1 MAANILDL
9 AREVLTIEA
18 EGLTTLIAK
27 LDVSFVKAVDLIY
40 RAKGRV
46 IVTGVGKSGIVARK
60 LVATFNSTGTP
71 ALFLHPVEAMHG
83 DLGMVSGADVV
94 LALSYSG
101 ETRELTIPIPS
112 LERLKAPLIAMGE
125 TRELTIL
132 IPSLERLKAPLI
144 AMTGRPGST
153 LGRLA
158 QVTIDTGVP
167 REACPLG
174 LAPTASTTA
183 MLAMGDA
190 LAVVL
195 LTRRGFQASDFRR
208 FHPGGSLGERLT
220 LAISEVMLTGER
232 VPLTALNQ
240 PLNQAIEE
248 MDAKK
253 LGVTLV
259 VDSRSTLKGI
269 ITDGDLRRALK
280 KWGSIQD
287 KKVKEVM
294 TPKPRNIGPGALA
307 SQALELMEHLAITV
321 LPVVDEAQKVLGIV
335 HLHDLLGRGEFK
347 FR

>member
-1 MAANILDL
+1 
-9 AREVLTIEA
+9 
-18 EGLTTLIAK
+18 
-27 LDVSFVKAVDLIY
+27 
-40 RAKGRV
+40 
-46 IVTGVGKSGIVARK
+46 
-60 LVATFNSTGTP
+60 
-71 ALFLHPVEAMHG
+71 MHG

-94 LALSYSG
+94 LALSNS
-101 ETRELTIPIPS
+101 
-112 LERLKAPLIAMGE
+112 GE

-144 AMTGRPGST
+144 TMTGRPGST
-153 LGRLA
+153 LGQRS

-190 LAVVL
+190 LAVAL
-195 LTRRGFQASDFRR
+195 LTKRGFQAADFRR
-208 FHPGGSLGERLT
+208 FHPGGSLGERLS
-220 LAISEVMLTGER
+220 LAISEVMLTGES
-232 VPLTALNQ
+232 VPLT
-240 PLNQAIEE
+240 PLSHTLSQAIGEI
-248 MDAKK
+248 DAKR

-259 VDSRSTLKGI
+259 VDGRGILQGI

-280 KWGSIQD
+280 KWGNVQD

-294 TPKPRNIGPGALA
+294 TPKPRHIGPGALA
-307 SQALELMEHLAITV
+307 SQALELMEHHAITV
-321 LPVVDEAQKVLGIV
+321 LPVVDEAHQVLGIV

>member
-1 MAANILDL
+1 MPSKILDL

-27 LDVSFVKAVDLIY
+27 LDANFVQAVDLIY

-60 LVATFNSTGTP
+60 IVATFNSTGTP

-94 LALSYSG
+94 LALSNS
-101 ETRELTIPIPS
+101 
-112 LERLKAPLIAMGE
+112 GE

-132 IPSLERLKAPLI
+132 IPSLERLGAPLV
-144 AMTGRPGST
+144 AMTGRPAST
-153 LGRLA
+153 LGCLA

-195 LTRRGFQASDFRR
+195 LTKRGFQAADFQR

-220 LAISEVMLTGER
+220 LAISEVMLTGAR
-232 VPLTALNQ
+232 VPLTALSH
-240 PLNQAIEE
+240 PLSQAIEE
-248 MDAKK
+248 MDAKR

-259 VDSRSTLKGI
+259 VDGRGTLKGI

-280 KWGSIQD
+280 KWGGLQD
-287 KKVKEVM
+287 KQVKEVM

-307 SQALELMEHLAITV
+307 SQALELMEHQGITV
-321 LPVVDEAQKVLGIV
+321 LPVVDEALKVLGIV
-335 HLHDLLGRGEFK
+335 HLHDLLGRGDFK

>member
-1 MAANILDL
+1 VPANILDL

-27 LDVSFVKAVDLIY
+27 LDVSFVKAVDLMY

-60 LVATFNSTGTP
+60 IVATFNSTGTP

-83 DLGMVSGADVV
+83 DLGMVSAADVV
-94 LALSYSG
+94 LALSNS
-101 ETRELTIPIPS
+101 
-112 LERLKAPLIAMGE
+112 GE

-132 IPSLERLKAPLI
+132 IPSLERLQAPLI
-144 AMTGRPGST
+144 AMTGRLDST
-153 LGRLA
+153 LGRLS
-158 QVTIDTGVP
+158 QVAIDTGVP

-190 LAVVL
+190 LAVAL
-195 LTRRGFQASDFRR
+195 LTKRGFQASDFRR
-208 FHPGGSLGERLT
+208 FHPGGSLGERLS
-220 LAISEVMLTGER
+220 LAIPEVMLTGER
-232 VPLTALNQ
+232 VPLT
-240 PLNQAIEE
+240 PLHYTVSQAVGE
-248 MDAKK
+248 MDAKR

-259 VDSRSTLKGI
+259 VDGRGLLKGI
-269 ITDGDLRRALK
+269 ITDGDLRRALV
-280 KWGSIQD
+280 KWGHVLE

-294 TPKPRNIGPGALA
+294 TPKPRTIGPGALA
-307 SQALELMEHLAITV
+307 SQALELMEHHAITV
-321 LPVVDEAQKVLGIV
+321 LPVVDESHKVLGIV

>member
-1 MAANILDL
+1 MPTNILNL

-18 EGLTTLIAK
+18 EGLTNLIAK
-27 LDVSFVKAVDLIY
+27 LDAAFVKAVDLMY
-40 RAKGRV
+40 QAQGRV

-60 LVATFNSTGTP
+60 IVATLNSTGTP

-83 DLGMVSGADVV
+83 DLGMVSQQDVV

-101 ETRELTIPIPS
+101 ET
-112 LERLKAPLIAMGE
+112 K
-125 TRELTIL
+125 ELTIL
-132 IPSLERLKAPLI
+132 IPSLEHLQAPLI
-144 AMTGRPGST
+144 AMTGRPAST

-190 LAVVL
+190 LAVAL
-195 LTRRGFQASDFRR
+195 LTKRGFQAADFHR

-220 LAISEVMLTGER
+220 LAISEVMLTGDQ
-232 VPLTALNQ
+232 VPLTTLSH
-240 PLNQAIEE
+240 PLSQAIAE

-259 VDSRSTLKGI
+259 VDSRGRLKGI

-280 KWGSIQD
+280 KWGNIAA
-287 KKVKEVM
+287 KLVKEVM
-294 TPKPRNIGPGALA
+294 TPKPRSIGPGALA
-307 SQALELMEHLAITV
+307 SQALELMEHRAITV
-321 LPVVDEAQKVLGIV
+321 LPVVDDAAKVLGIV

>member
-1 MAANILDL
+1 VKKEVAANLLDL

-18 EGLTTLIAK
+18 EGISTLARK

-83 DLGMVSGADVV
+83 DLGMVSADDVV
-94 LALSYSG
+94 LVLSNSG
-101 ETRELTIPIPS
+101 ET
-112 LERLKAPLIAMGE
+112 K
-125 TRELTIL
+125 ELTIL
-132 IPSLERLKAPLI
+132 IPSLKRLKVPVI
-144 AMTGRPGST
+144 ALTGRPAAT
-153 LGRLA
+153 LGRA
-158 QVTIDTGVP
+158 SQVAIDTGVP

-190 LAVVL
+190 LAVAL
-195 LTRRGFQASDFRR
+195 LTKRGFKSSDFRR
-208 FHPGGSLGERLT
+208 VHPGGSLGERLA
-220 LAISEVMLTGER
+220 LAITEVMLTGER
-232 VPLTALNQ
+232 LPLVSGSQ
-240 PLNQAIEE
+240 SMGQAIAE

-253 LGVTLV
+253 LGAALV
-259 VDSRSTLKGI
+259 ADRHKTLKGI

-280 KWGSIQD
+280 KRGDILAL
-287 KKVKEVM
+287 KVKEVM
-294 TPKPRNIGPGALA
+294 TVKPRTIGPGALA
-307 SQALELMEHLAITV
+307 SQALELMEHHAITV
-321 LPVVDEAQKVLGIV
+321 LPVVDAAGKILGVV

>member
-27 LDVSFVKAVDLIY
+27 LDISFVKAVDLMY
-40 RAKGRV
+40 QAKGRV

-60 LVATFNSTGTP
+60 IVATFNSTGTP

-94 LALSYSG
+94 LALSNS
-101 ETRELTIPIPS
+101 
-112 LERLKAPLIAMGE
+112 GE

-144 AMTGRPGST
+144 TMTGRPGST
-153 LGRLA
+153 LGQCS

-190 LAVVL
+190 LAVAL
-195 LTRRGFQASDFRR
+195 LTKRGFQAADFRR
-208 FHPGGSLGERLT
+208 FHPGGSLGERLA

-232 VPLTALNQ
+232 VPRT
-240 PLNQAIEE
+240 PLSHTLSQAIGEI
-248 MDAKK
+248 DAKR

-259 VDSRSTLKGI
+259 VDGRGILQGI

-280 KWGSIQD
+280 KWGNVQD

-294 TPKPRNIGPGALA
+294 TPKPRHIGPGALA
-307 SQALELMEHLAITV
+307 SQALEFMEHHAITV
-321 LPVVDEAQKVLGIV
+321 LPVVDEAAKVLGIV

>member
-1 MAANILDL
+1 MSAKILDL

-18 EGLTTLIAK
+18 EGLTTLIQK
-27 LDVSFVKAVDLIY
+27 LDDSFVQAVDLIY

-60 LVATFNSTGTP
+60 IVATFNSTGTP

-94 LALSYSG
+94 LALSNS
-101 ETRELTIPIPS
+101 
-112 LERLKAPLIAMGE
+112 GE

-132 IPSLERLKAPLI
+132 IPSLERLSAPLI
-144 AMTGRPGST
+144 AMTGRPDST

-158 QVTIDTGVP
+158 RVAIDTGVP

-190 LAVVL
+190 LAVDL
-195 LTRRGFQASDFRR
+195 LTKRGFQAADFQRI
-208 FHPGGSLGERLT
+208 HPGGSLGERLT
-220 LAISEVMLTGER
+220 LAISEVMLTGAR
-232 VPLTALNQ
+232 VPLTALSH
-240 PLNQAIEE
+240 PLSQAIDE
-248 MDAKK
+248 MDAKR

-259 VDSRSTLKGI
+259 VDGRGTLKGI

-280 KWGSIQD
+280 KWGSLQD
-287 KKVKEVM
+287 KQVKEVM

-307 SQALELMEHLAITV
+307 SQALELMEHQAITV
-321 LPVVDEAQKVLGIV
+321 LPVVDEALKVLGIV
-335 HLHDLLGRGEFK
+335 HLHDLLGRGDFK

>member
-27 LDVSFVKAVDLIY
+27 LDVSFVKAVDLMY
-40 RAKGRV
+40 QAKGRV

-60 LVATFNSTGTP
+60 IVATFNSTGTP

-83 DLGMVSGADVV
+83 DLGMVSAQDVV
-94 LALSYSG
+94 LALSNSG
-101 ETRELTIPIPS
+101 ETRELTI
-112 LERLKAPLIAMGE
+112 LL
-125 TRELTIL
+125 
-132 IPSLERLKAPLI
+132 PSLERLKAPLI
-144 AMTGRPGST
+144 AMTGRLAST

-158 QVTIDTGVP
+158 RVAIDTGVP

-190 LAVVL
+190 LAVAL
-195 LTRRGFQASDFRR
+195 LTKRGFQAADFQR
-208 FHPGGSLGERLT
+208 FHPGGSLGERLS
-220 LAISEVMLTGER
+220 LAISEVMLTGDR
-232 VPLTALNQ
+232 VPLT
-240 PLNQAIEE
+240 PLSHTLSQAIAEI
-248 MDAKK
+248 DAKR

-259 VDSRSTLKGI
+259 VDRGGILQGI

-280 KWGSIQD
+280 KWGDVQD
-287 KKVKEVM
+287 KKVKAVM
-294 TPKPRNIGPGALA
+294 TPKPRHIGPGALA
-307 SQALELMEHLAITV
+307 SQALELMEHHAITV
-321 LPVVDEAQKVLGIV
+321 LPVVDETQKVLGIV
-335 HLHDLLGRGEFK
+335 HLHDLLGRGDFK

>member
-27 LDVSFVKAVDLIY
+27 LDVSFVKAVDLMY

-83 DLGMVSGADVV
+83 DLGMVSAQDVV
-94 LALSYSG
+94 LALSNS
-101 ETRELTIPIPS
+101 
-112 LERLKAPLIAMGE
+112 GE

-144 AMTGRPGST
+144 VLTGRPAST

-158 QVTIDTGVP
+158 RVAIDTGVP

-190 LAVVL
+190 LAVAL
-195 LTRRGFQASDFRR
+195 LTKRGFQAADFQR
-208 FHPGGSLGERLT
+208 FHPGGSLGERLS

-232 VPLTALNQ
+232 VPLT
-240 PLNQAIEE
+240 PLSHTLSQAIAEI
-248 MDAKK
+248 DAKR

-259 VDSRSTLKGI
+259 VDRRGILQGI
-269 ITDGDLRRALK
+269 ITDGDLRRALI
-280 KWGSIQD
+280 KWGNVQD

-294 TPKPRNIGPGALA
+294 TPKPRHIGPGALA
-307 SQALELMEHLAITV
+307 SQALELMEHHAITV